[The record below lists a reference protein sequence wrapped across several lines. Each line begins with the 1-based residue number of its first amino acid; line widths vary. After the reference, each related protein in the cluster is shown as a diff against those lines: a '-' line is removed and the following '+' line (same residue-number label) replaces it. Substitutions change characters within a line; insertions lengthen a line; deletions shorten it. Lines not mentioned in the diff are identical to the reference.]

1 MNKNK
6 IKTIVIVVAL
16 LLCLALAGG
25 WIAQAVVTKQKQ
37 ELPEIETAG
46 SFIVTPENNKYMRLA
61 AMPLS
66 ASADDGIAAQAEE
79 GFTITATAVDE
90 NGDTLSEQQVFDWSM
105 AWAGSNSGNVNDYV
119 TMTKNG
125 AKATFTCKQAFTTQI
140 IVTCASAL
148 ESSVKATATLDY
160 YCRIS
165 DVKAK
170 IANAAERSIKGSP
183 VITVEFPSNYSGG
196 ITNGTWMTRN
206 LNWGKNVSWGAG
218 SISNS
223 VNAVTFEFVPSDTL
237 KTAFKGGYG
246 EIQTFNAVTAA
257 DSSMQ
262 SIDSYAYFC
271 ASAVSGATIG
281 SLTGQSTLYYLLKA
295 YRATDNQYTVN
306 VTVHPKYGDSQTFT
320 YTLNIE
326 VAATQV
332 QNVNI
337 DNASNIF

>member
-1 MNKNK
+1 MAKNK
-6 IKTIVIVVAL
+6 IKTIVMVVAIIL
-16 LLCLALAGG
+16 VLALAGG
-25 WIAQAVVTKQKQ
+25 WIAQTVVTKQK
-37 ELPEIETAG
+37 EETPITETSG
-46 SFIVTPENNKYMRLA
+46 NFTVTPESTKYMRLS
-61 AMPLS
+61 AMPFT
-66 ASADDGIAAQAEE
+66 ASYDDDIALQSEE
-79 GFTITATAVDE
+79 GFTITATAIDE

-105 AWAGSNSGNVNDYV
+105 AWASSNSGNVNDYV

-125 AKATFTCKQAFTTQI
+125 SKATFICKQAFGTQI

-170 IANAAERSIKGSP
+170 IADAAERSIKGSP
-183 VITVEFPSNYSGG
+183 VITVEFPSNLNSG

-206 LNWGKNVSWGAG
+206 LNWGKTVSWGVG
-218 SISNS
+218 SVSNS
-223 VNAVTFEFVPSDTL
+223 VNAVTFEFIPSDAL

-246 EIQTFNAVTAA
+246 QIQTFNAVTAA
-257 DSSMQ
+257 DASMQ
-262 SIDSYAYFC
+262 TIDSYAYFC

-281 SLTGQSTLYYLLKA
+281 SLTGQSTLYYLLQA

-306 VTVHPKYGDSQTFT
+306 VTGHPKYGDAQTFT

-332 QNVNI
+332 QDVNI
-337 DNASNIF
+337 DNSSYIF

>member
-1 MNKNK
+1 MIKSK
-6 IKTIVIVVAL
+6 IKTIVMVVAI

-25 WIAQAVVTKQKQ
+25 WIAQSVTRKGK
-37 ELPEIETAG
+37 LETSLTETSG
-46 SFIVTPENNKYMRLA
+46 SFTVTPESTKYLRLA
-61 AMPLS
+61 ATPLS
-66 ASADDGIAAQAEE
+66 SNTDGGVLVQSEE
-79 GFTITATAVDE
+79 AFTITATAVDE

-105 AWAGSNSGNVNDYV
+105 AWVSSNSGNVNDYV
-119 TMTKNG
+119 TMTKNDST
-125 AKATFTCKQAFTTQI
+125 ATFTCKQAFGTQI

-148 ESSVKATATLDY
+148 DSSVKATATLDY
-160 YCRIS
+160 YSRIS
-165 DVKAK
+165 DVTAMLGNSTQ
-170 IANAAERSIKGSP
+170 ISIKGSP
-183 VITVEFPSNYSGG
+183 VLTVEFPSNLSNG

-206 LNWGKNVSWGAG
+206 LNWGRNVSWGTG
-218 SISNS
+218 SVSNS
-223 VNAVTFEFVPSDTL
+223 VNAVTFEFVPSEAL

-281 SLTGQSTLYYLLKA
+281 SLTGQSTLSYLLQA
-295 YRATDNQYTVN
+295 YRVTDNQYTVN

-326 VAATQV
+326 LAATQV
-332 QNVNI
+332 QDVNI
-337 DNASNIF
+337 DNKSHVF